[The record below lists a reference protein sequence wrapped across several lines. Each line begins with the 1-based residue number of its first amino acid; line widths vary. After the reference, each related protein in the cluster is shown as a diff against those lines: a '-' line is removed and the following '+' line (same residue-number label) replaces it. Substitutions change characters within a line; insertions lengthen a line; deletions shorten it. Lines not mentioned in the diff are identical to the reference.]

1 MMNTSTKTDWDRLS
15 RLSDKDIDYTDIPET
30 DKDFWNDADVIT
42 IHNKVDFTVK
52 IDEDIAIW
60 LKNMGR
66 NSNEAVNN
74 ILRAYYLINM

>member
-1 MMNTSTKTDWDRLS
+1 MNTSTKTDWDRLS
-15 RLSDKDIDYTDIPET
+15 QLNDKDIDYSDIPET
-30 DKDFWNDADVIT
+30 DKDFWNDAGLHT

-60 LKNMGR
+60 LKNMGS